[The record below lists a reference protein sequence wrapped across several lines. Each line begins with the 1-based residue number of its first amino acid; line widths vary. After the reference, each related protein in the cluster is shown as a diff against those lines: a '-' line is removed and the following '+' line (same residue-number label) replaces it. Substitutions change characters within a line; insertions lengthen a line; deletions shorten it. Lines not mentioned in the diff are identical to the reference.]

1 MQFICNQC
9 APEQNVTWG
18 LPGATART
26 YLLPEEAAFLLI
38 VGLWQTE
45 EGSSTKHDSDSPE
58 AGGEAR
64 ELQCPP
70 KALVDPITES
80 YLDHGGSEPTNGLMD
95 SQSDGISGR
104 L

>member
-38 VGLWQTE
+38 LGLWQTE

-58 AGGEAR
+58 AGG
-64 ELQCPP
+64 
-70 KALVDPITES
+70 K
-80 YLDHGGSEPTNGLMD
+80 HGGHNVPQKLLWTPSLKATWIMGALNQPMD
-95 SQSDGISGR
+95 
-104 L
+104 